1 MLKFTNGSS
10 FKYGIIIMLVDIKLV
25 CTREADDL
33 LTLDKN
39 YIYIYI
45 LQKSTDILPL
55 CNRLDLSQFTEN
67 YININYED
75 DLITAS
81 I

>member
-33 LTLDKN
+33 LTLVKN
-39 YIYIYI
+39 YIYI